1 MNYNIFI
8 SCNSEDYRIGTEIYE
23 FIVHSGFSV
32 FLADQELRKLGND
45 DYGREIDS
53 ALEQATHL
61 IVIASKI
68 EYIEQET
75 SPYVYYE
82 WHSFSEEK
90 KCGRKK
96 GNLITILEDSIHIAE
111 LPYAL
116 RHCQSIKLS
125 EYQKISNYIKVESV
139 SSFDSTVS
147 RNNKSS
153 HQTYPSNRHS
163 MVEVGQELAQLP
175 PSKAQ
180 MVYKM
185 CDCTYNMFDE
195 SGMSYNHI
203 EIMHDIIQMLKK
215 Q

>member
-1 MNYNIFI
+1 MIYNIFI
-8 SCNSEDYRIGTEIYE
+8 SCKSEDYRIGREIYD
-23 FIVHSGFSV
+23 FIVHGGFSV
-32 FLADQELRKLGND
+32 FIADQELRKLGKD

-96 GNLITILEDSIHIAE
+96 GNLITILEDSIHVSE

-125 EYQKISNYIKVESV
+125 EYQNITNYINV
-139 SSFDSTVS
+139 DSISLFGSTIS
-147 RNNKSS
+147 QNIKKT
-153 HQTYPSNRHS
+153 HQTHHSNRHS

-175 PSKAQ
+175 HSKAQ